1 MSKKQF
7 VQNDNNMAIAY
18 YRFSSHAQ
26 NEQSIDQQRD
36 LAEEYA
42 AAHGLT
48 IVKEYVDEALSGRD
62 DTRPQYQLMLY
73 EVKTL
78 KPAVL
83 ILWKTDRLGRDRYDL
98 IIAKKIIRDAG
109 CSIECVAEPFLDP
122 NDPTSIFIEGMLDA
136 QAEYY
141 SASLKQNVMRGLN
154 YNAKSCYY
162 NGIKVFGYATED
174 LPIKA
179 KGGGYK
185 KVYVLDPVT
194 SPVVRRI
201 YEDYAA
207 GKPIKEIAD
216 ELNAQGLRTLRK
228 DGLFNVNGLRHI
240 LMNRMYLGEYRYGG
254 VVVPDGVPR
263 IIPDE
268 LFEEVQK
275 RFALNKHKPKTPEA
289 RNLEET
295 EPRFWLTGKLFC
307 GECKESMQGVSGTSK
322 SGKIHYYYIC
332 KKHRRHRCKLKPVR
346 KEFIE
351 WTVIEILREFLSDQG
366 NLASLAVDVSEYAK
380 RMHSDDT
387 YLKSLQAELAQA
399 KKEIKNIVD
408 AIKQGV
414 VSKALQESLT
424 ELETKQDALSDAID
438 TEKAKLSLANHDYGI
453 KHYFEMY
460 AKADFEDDETRR
472 LIFEYFID
480 KIYVFDDKLIID
492 MFYSD
497 NHVEV
502 SLDAFL
508 ASEEYAKESIKDM
521 ESVFDQ
527 KTDRSTWV
535 MVTEPSPLNKRSLR
549 TIVSPKAPLTVRRSF
564 ERYFNGKAI
573 FQ

>member
-1 MSKKQF
+1 
-7 VQNDNNMAIAY
+7 MAIAY

-42 AAHGLT
+42 EIHGLT
-48 IVKEYVDEALSGRD
+48 IVKEYADEALSGRD
-62 DTRPQYQLMLY
+62 DTRPQYQLLLS
-73 EVKTL
+73 EIKTL
-78 KPAVL
+78 KPSVL

-98 IIAKKIIRDAG
+98 ILAKKIIRDAG

-141 SASLKQNVMRGLN
+141 SANLTQNVMRGLN
-154 YNAKSCYY
+154 YNAKNCYY
-162 NGIKVFGYATED
+162 NGVKVFGYTTED
-174 LPIKA
+174 LPITG
-179 KGGGYK
+179 KGGRHK
-185 KVYVLDPVT
+185 KVYALDPVT
-194 SPVVRRI
+194 SPVVRRVF
-201 YEDYAA
+201 EDFAK
-207 GKPIKEIAD
+207 GKPLQEIID
-216 ELNAQGLRTLRK
+216 DLNNQGLRTTK
-228 DGLFNVNGLRHI
+228 GGLFNPNGLRHI
-240 LMNRMYLGEYRYGG
+240 LMNRMYLGEYHYGG

-263 IIPDE
+263 IIPDD

-275 RFALNKHKPKTPEA
+275 RFVLNKHKPKAPEA
-289 RNLEET
+289 RNLETT

-322 SGKIHYYYIC
+322 SGKIHYYYVC

-408 AIKQGV
+408 AIKQGL

-438 TEKAKLSLANHDYGI
+438 TEKAKLALANNDYGI

-480 KIYVFDDKLIID
+480 KIYVFDDKLIVD

-521 ESVFDQ
+521 ELVFDQ
-527 KTDRSTWV
+527 NADRST
-535 MVTEPSPLNKRSLR
+535 KRSEDDPVSLR
-549 TIVSPKAPLTVRRSF
+549 FFRTEGIA
-564 ERYFNGKAI
+564 AI
-573 FQ
+573 

>member
-42 AAHGLT
+42 EIHGLT
-48 IVKEYVDEALSGRD
+48 IVKEYADEALSGRD
-62 DTRPQYQLMLY
+62 DTRPQYQLMLS
-73 EVKTL
+73 EIKTL

-98 IIAKKIIRDAG
+98 ILAKKIIRDAG

-141 SASLKQNVMRGLN
+141 SANLTQNVMRGLN
-154 YNAKSCYY
+154 YNAKNCYY
-162 NGIKVFGYATED
+162 NGVKVFGYTTED
-174 LPIKA
+174 LPITG
-179 KGGGYK
+179 KGGRHK
-185 KVYVLDPVT
+185 KVYALDSVT
-194 SPVVRRI
+194 SPVVRRVF
-201 YEDYAA
+201 EDFAK
-207 GKPIKEIAD
+207 GKPLQEIID
-216 ELNAQGLRTLRK
+216 DLNNQGLRTTK
-228 DGLFNVNGLRHI
+228 GGLFNPNGLRHI
-240 LMNRMYLGEYRYGG
+240 LMNRMYLGEYHYGG

-263 IIPDE
+263 IISDD

-275 RFALNKHKPKTPEA
+275 RFVLNKHKPKAPEA
-289 RNLEET
+289 RNLEAT

-322 SGKIHYYYIC
+322 SGKIHYYYVC
-332 KKHRRHRCKLKPVR
+332 KNHRRHRCMLKPVR

-387 YLKSLQAELAQA
+387 YLKSLEAELTQA

-408 AIKQGV
+408 VIKQGL

-438 TEKAKLSLANHDYGI
+438 TEKAKLALANNDYGI

-480 KIYVFDDKLIID
+480 KIYVFEDKLIVD
-492 MFYSD
+492 MFYSE

-508 ASEEYAKESIKDM
+508 ASEEYAKESIKDLKLNKG
-521 ESVFDQ
+521 SVFD
-527 KTDRSTWV
+527 KNAAGST
-535 MVTEPSPLNKRSLR
+535 PKRNAICIPFLHLR
-549 TIVSPKAPLTVRRSF
+549 FTI
-564 ERYFNGKAI
+564 
-573 FQ
+573 

>member
-26 NEQSIDQQRD
+26 NEQSIDQQRE
-36 LAEEYA
+36 LAEKYA
-42 AAHGLT
+42 EEHGLT
-48 IVKEYVDEALSGRD
+48 IVKEYPDEALSGRD
-62 DTRPQYQLMLY
+62 DTRPQYQLMLS
-73 EVKTL
+73 EIKTI

-98 IIAKKIIRDAG
+98 LIAKKIIRDAG

-141 SASLKQNVMRGLN
+141 SANLTQNVMRGLN
-154 YNAKSCYY
+154 FNAKNCYY
-162 NGIKVFGYATED
+162 NGVKVFGYTTED
-174 LPIKA
+174 LPITG
-179 KGGGYK
+179 KGGRHK
-185 KVYVLDPVT
+185 KVYALDPVT
-194 SPVVRRI
+194 SPVVRRVF
-201 YEDYAA
+201 EDFAK
-207 GKPIKEIAD
+207 GKPLQEIID
-216 ELNAQGLRTLRK
+216 DLNNQGLRTTK
-228 DGLFNVNGLRHI
+228 GGLFNPNGLRHI
-240 LMNRMYLGEYRYGG
+240 LMNRMYLGEYHYGG

-263 IIPDE
+263 IIPDD
-268 LFEEVQK
+268 LFEDVQK
-275 RFALNKHKPKTPEA
+275 RFVLNKHKPKAPEA

-322 SGKIHYYYIC
+322 SGKIHYYYVC
-332 KKHRRHRCKLKPVR
+332 KNHRRHRCKLKPVR

-408 AIKQGV
+408 AIKQGL
-414 VSKALQESLT
+414 VSKVLQESLT

-438 TEKAKLSLANHDYGI
+438 TEKAKLALANNDYGI

-480 KIYVFDDKLIID
+480 KIYVFEDKLIVD
-492 MFYSD
+492 MFYSE

-508 ASEEYAKESIKDM
+508 ASEEYAKESIKDLKFNKG
-521 ESVFDQ
+521 SVFD
-527 KTDRSTWV
+527 KNAAGSTRTRSG
-535 MVTEPSPLNKRSLR
+535 EP
-549 TIVSPKAPLTVRRSF
+549 APR
-564 ERYFNGKAI
+564 
-573 FQ
+573 